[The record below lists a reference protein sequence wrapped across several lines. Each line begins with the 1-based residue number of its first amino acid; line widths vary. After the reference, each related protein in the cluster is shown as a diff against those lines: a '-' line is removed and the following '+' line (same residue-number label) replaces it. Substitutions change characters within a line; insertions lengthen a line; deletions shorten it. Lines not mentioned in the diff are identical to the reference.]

1 MASASRSPVAAIV
14 ASILCAAHAAGA
26 AEDGAARPSSYPAAY
41 FASMQPYSAFDMVA
55 ATPGFALTESDPD
68 VRGLAG
74 AVGNVLIDGVRPAT
88 KQESLEA
95 ALRRI
100 PASAVDRIELIR
112 AGAPGVDMQGHSLL
126 ANVVRARRARTA
138 GALEAASTF
147 YDGFT
152 APRTAGEWTRETQ
165 AQRLEV
171 SAAVYRQVGD
181 EHGAGQQPRKTRAG
195 ALVEDSR
202 YAQDERERLL
212 ELAGALEQ
220 RLPGGMLRANGSF
233 ARERSRAAALE
244 AQVFPTNELES
255 DLELERQRETELGVQ
270 YEHTSPNGL
279 QLEWLGLY
287 RRKRE
292 VEREDSVERADRS
305 SFEQHNDASEAIV
318 RGRVHGSVGR
328 ATIEAG
334 VEAARNVL
342 DGRSALDENGVAI
355 ALPAAEVRIEERR
368 AEAFAL
374 ASFQPAVH
382 WTLEGGARFE
392 YSVLEQSG
400 DSSVRKAFFFPKPRM
415 LLIYAPA
422 DSSQWR
428 MLIERRVG
436 QLDFEDFVSS
446 TSLSVDTVSAGNP
459 DLEPDRS
466 WTAELAWERQ
476 WRPDVSLVLAVRR
489 EWISDLVDRRPIV
502 AREEL
507 LDGVGNIG
515 DGLRDELEL
524 SVSAPLAALGLGAAR
539 VKATGLWRSG
549 EARDPTTGRR
559 RAISDDL
566 PFEGAVR
573 VTHDLPALKIHWGVD
588 AEFGREARQF
598 MLDEVRVERL
608 GTQLEVFAE
617 YTPTPVWNVRVAAS
631 NLTDREFERE
641 RWIYDGPRGA
651 APLSYIETRTLRMGP
666 YYTLSVRRSFGR

>member
-1 MASASRSPVAAIV
+1 MASAYRIPLAPIV

-26 AEDGAARPSSYPAAY
+26 AEDDAVRPSSYPAAY
-41 FASMQPYSAFDMVA
+41 FASIQPYSAFDMVA
-55 ATPGFALTESDPD
+55 ATPGFALAESDPD

-95 ALRRI
+95 TLRRI

-112 AGAPGVDMQGHSLL
+112 AGAPAVDMQGHSLL
-126 ANVVRARRARTA
+126 ANVVRARKARTA

-165 AQRLEV
+165 AQRVEI
-171 SAAVYRQVGD
+171 SATAYRQVGD
-181 EHGAGQQPRKTRAG
+181 EHGAGPQPRRTPRG
-195 ALVEDSR
+195 ALLEDSR
-202 YAQDERERLL
+202 YTQEERERIL
-212 ELAGALEQ
+212 EATAALEQ
-220 RLPGGMLRANGSF
+220 RLPNGVLRANGSF
-233 ARERSRAAALE
+233 ARERSQAAALE
-244 AQVFPTNELES
+244 AQVLPESELQS
-255 DLELERQRETELGVQ
+255 DFEVERQREAELGVQ
-270 YEHTSPNGL
+270 YDRTSPSGL

-292 VEREDSVERADRS
+292 VEREDSVEGADRS
-305 SFEQHNDASEAIV
+305 FFTQHSDASEAIV

-328 ATIEAG
+328 AAIEAG
-334 VEAARNVL
+334 VEGARNVL
-342 DGRSALDENGVAI
+342 DGRSALQENGAAI
-355 ALPAAEVRIEERR
+355 ALPAAEVRIQERR

-374 ASFQPAVH
+374 ASFQPAAH

-400 DSSVRKAFFFPKPRM
+400 DSSVRKSFFFPKPRV
-415 LLIYAPA
+415 LLSYAPA
-422 DSSQWR
+422 DSSRWR
-428 MLIERRVG
+428 ILVERRVG
-436 QLDFEDFVSS
+436 QLDFEDFVTS
-446 TSLSVDTVSAGNP
+446 TSLSVDTVNAGNP

-476 WRPDVSLVLAVRR
+476 WRPDASLVLAVRR
-489 EWISDLVDRRPIV
+489 EWISELVDRRPILTGG
-502 AREEL
+502 EL

-515 DGLRDELEL
+515 DGRRDELEV
-524 SVSAPLAALGLGAAR
+524 SVSLPLTAFDLEAVR

-549 EARDPTTGRR
+549 EARDPTTGKRR
-559 RAISDDL
+559 PISEDL
-566 PFEGAVR
+566 PFEGALR
-573 VTHDLPALKIHWGVD
+573 VTHDLPALKVHWGVD
-588 AEFGREARQF
+588 VEFGGEARQF

-608 GTQLEVFAE
+608 GTHLEIFAE
-617 YTPTPVWNVRVAAS
+617 YTPNPLWRVRVAAS
-631 NLTDREFERE
+631 NLTDRKFERE
-641 RWIYDGPRGA
+641 RWIYDGARGA

-666 YYTLSVRRSFGR
+666 YYALSVRRSFGR